1 MNKKTKKDSKLKNVL
16 AKELKSQAEEID
28 TFIKDTLR
36 EIRTQD
42 NLSDYEISYK
52 FSSKPKSRWN
62 KTVAAEIRVDNVY
75 KTANIILRPEI
86 VEMYRSDDKNMI
98 KKILCHEVSHIRIEP
113 LAKLS
118 LDRFSGHKEIGE
130 AIETLTE
137 HYGRLLYHKVND
149 GKK

>member
-1 MNKKTKKDSKLKNVL
+1 
-16 AKELKSQAEEID
+16 
-28 TFIKDTLR
+28 
-36 EIRTQD
+36 
-42 NLSDYEISYK
+42 
-52 FSSKPKSRWN
+52 
-62 KTVAAEIRVDNVY
+62 
-75 KTANIILRPEI
+75 
-86 VEMYRSDDKNMI
+86 MYRSDDKNMI